1 MLPVPSSKEVVVGSV
16 RWPVNECVHIIMH
29 HTVQQTPER
38 HSQYP
43 VLSPP
48 LLSTT
53 SILPLMEA

>member
-1 MLPVPSSKEVVVGSV
+1 MLPVPSSKEVAVGSV